1 MLALRQIEFSVGTK
15 NILDVDAIDLSH
27 STMGALLGPNGAGKS
42 TLLKA
47 VSGDI
52 NANGSILIHGRAL
65 SDWPALER
73 AKHVGVLPQQSQLT
87 FPFSA
92 EEVVAL
98 GLTPLTLNQ
107 AEAKVAIRS
116 VMQET
121 DCERFANRPFPSLS
135 GGERQR
141 VQLAR
146 VLLQLSQ
153 AQTTPLLLLDEPT
166 SAQDLGQQHQILAL
180 ARELAHRR
188 GFAVLAVLH
197 DLNQVLQY
205 CDQCFVMSQGKRVA
219 SGTPADVLTEQMI
232 EQHWHHR
239 VERLT
244 LNSGQLAVI

>member
-1 MLALRQIEFSVGTK
+1 MLALSNIRFRAGNKT
-15 NILDVDAIDLSH
+15 ILDVARLSLEPA
-27 STMGALLGPNGAGKS
+27 TMGALLGPNGAGKS

-47 VSGDI
+47 ISGDI
-52 NANGSILIHGRAL
+52 KATGTAALHGTPL
-65 SDWPALER
+65 HLWPAIER
-73 AKHVGVLPQQSQLT
+73 AKHLGVLPQQSQLT

-98 GLTPLTLNQ
+98 GLTPLKLSQ
-107 AEAKVAIRS
+107 AEAKVAIRD
-116 VMQET
+116 VMQQT
-121 DCERFANRPFPSLS
+121 DCERFAKRPFPSLS

-153 AQTTPLLLLDEPT
+153 AQATPLLLLDEPT

-180 ARELAHRR
+180 ARELAHQH

-205 CDQCFVMSQGKRVA
+205 CDQCFLMA
-219 SGTPADVLTEQMI
+219 SGKIAAAGKPDHVLSEDCI

-239 VERLT
+239 VERMT
-244 LNSGQLAVI
+244 LANGQLAVV

>member
-1 MLALRQIEFSVGTK
+1 MLTVTNISYRAGHRQL
-15 NILDVDAIDLSH
+15 LDIDTLTLNGGELS
-27 STMGALLGPNGAGKS
+27 ALLGPNGAGKS

-47 VSGDI
+47 ISGDI
-52 NANGSILIHGRAL
+52 RATGQIELHGRPINQ
-65 SDWPALER
+65 WPALER

-98 GLTPLTLNQ
+98 GLTPLTLSKQQ
-107 AEAKVAIRS
+107 AQRAIEQ
-116 VMQET
+116 VMAET
-121 DCERFANRPFPSLS
+121 DCLRFAKRSFPSLS

-180 ARELAHRR
+180 AQKLAHQR

-205 CDQCFVMSQGKRVA
+205 CDHCALLESGKLVAQGTPSAVLDTDTIAQYWQHQVERVELANGRVA
-219 SGTPADVLTEQMI
+219 VF
-232 EQHWHHR
+232 
-239 VERLT
+239 
-244 LNSGQLAVI
+244 